1 MDKKLWQ
8 NQNAHRRDHIL
19 YRLNLAKSIMYACA
33 VDPKTSQCVTEAT
46 READW
51 VLEYLQQ
58 LKMGLFH
65 FVDVSEVLMQQ
76 ENVTVRIVLSKIDKQ

>member
-1 MDKKLWQ
+1 MLQ
-8 NQNAHRRDHIL
+8 
-19 YRLNLAKSIMYACA
+19 RLNLVKNIMYACA
-33 VDPKTSQCVTEAT
+33 VDPKISQCVTEAM
-46 READW
+46 REVDW
-51 VLEYLQQ
+51 VLEYLQR

>member
-1 MDKKLWQ
+1 
-8 NQNAHRRDHIL
+8 
-19 YRLNLAKSIMYACA
+19 MYVCA

-46 READW
+46 REVDW

-65 FVDVSEVLMQQ
+65 FVDASEVLTQQ
-76 ENVTVRIVLSKIDKQ
+76 ENVTVRMALSKIDKR

>member
-19 YRLNLAKSIMYACA
+19 YRLNLAKSILYACA

-46 READW
+46 QEADW

-58 LKMGLFH
+58 VKMGLLH
-65 FVDVSEVLMQQ
+65 FVDVSEVLTQQ
-76 ENVTVRIVLSKIDKQ
+76 ENVTVHMALSKIDKR